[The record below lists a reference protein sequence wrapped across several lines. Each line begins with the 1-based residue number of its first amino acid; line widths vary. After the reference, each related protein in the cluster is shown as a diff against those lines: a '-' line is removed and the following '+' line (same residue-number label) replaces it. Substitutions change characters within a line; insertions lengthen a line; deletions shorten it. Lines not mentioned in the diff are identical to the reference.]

1 MEESWGCLWYL
12 RASQESTCV
21 LVPPLDVAV
30 SDQNVWKRHSRQ
42 MKPASKMA
50 EMGRTWGPVDI
61 TEPLSQ
67 LQSPPYLWIQNRPTA
82 QLRGGGHSHTA
93 GHVNSGSCSYVEHPL
108 RSERQ

>member
-1 MEESWGCLWYL
+1 
-12 RASQESTCV
+12 
-21 LVPPLDVAV
+21 
-30 SDQNVWKRHSRQ
+30 

-93 GHVNSGSCSYVEHPL
+93 GQVNSGVMQLCGATMSFPTAGLSELEFVTCS
-108 RSERQ
+108 